1 MRLIIGEKN
10 PTEEL
15 TGHILFTLV
24 VGYFACAQYD
34 VLFFTRHSER
44 SEESHRRTDG
54 AYTSLFGRGI
64 FRCAQYD
71 VFFLLVIARGR
82 SDRGNPLG
90 KVRSTYFKGKS
101 KFYID
106 GYLRKCLSENLPR
119 VLYNKRI
126 YFASVLKGLYIITNK
141 TRKLA
146 ATPQSA

>member
-1 MRLIIGEKN
+1 MKN

-15 TGHILFTLV
+15 TTHMLFTLV
-24 VGYFACAQYD
+24 VGYFAALNMTY
-34 VLFFTRHSER
+34 FF
-44 SEESHRRTDG
+44 
-54 AYTSLFGRGI
+54 YF
-64 FRCAQYD
+64 
-71 VFFLLVIARGR
+71 VIARGR
-82 SDRGNPLG
+82 SDRGNPLE
-90 KVRSTYFKGKS
+90 KVRNKYFKGKS

>member
-1 MRLIIGEKN
+1 MTYFSLYVILNEVKN

-15 TGHILFTLV
+15 TSIYFITLV

-34 VLFFTRHSER
+34 V
-44 SEESHRRTDG
+44 
-54 AYTSLFGRGI
+54 
-64 FRCAQYD
+64 
-71 VFFLLVIARGR
+71 FFLLCHCKGR
-82 SDRGNPLG
+82 SDRGNPLE